1 VEQVLSGLDA
11 EQLRDMSDE
20 NGQLHVSCEF
30 CKINRSYS
38 MADYLSA

>member
-1 VEQVLSGLDA
+1 VEQVLGGLAA
-11 EQLRDMSDE
+11 EELRDMSDA

-38 MADYLSA
+38 IAEFLPA